1 MNGGS
6 EHRIRWCGFDYG
18 ETLMDPSGLRNPLL
32 WGDVCKALGRPELV
46 ADRVHAYRVLRDT
59 YGEYYT
65 VKEGHRHE
73 VLSFVMDGD
82 EQAQQ
87 AFMEAEPRLL
97 GHGDHVHE
105 ALQALRDAGLV
116 LDVVSELIRTVGPI
130 DQNVIL
136 RFLTA
141 HELRRFF
148 RYLIT
153 PLGKIDMATGIVV
166 DERYRGHTKGD
177 GTIYDV
183 LVDDLAEQGISPM
196 QGVMVGDRPSTDIEP
211 AHARGLRTI
220 QYSGYSHWPPSPAA
234 DSVIDDFHELPP
246 LMESWMGLP
255 RGPHGAQSQRSVH
268 HR

>member
-1 MNGGS
+1 MT
-6 EHRIRWCGFDYG
+6 HHIRWCGFDYG

-32 WGDVCKALGRPELV
+32 WGDIYKALGRPELA
-46 ADRVHAYRVLRDT
+46 ADKVHAYRVLRDT

-82 EQAQQ
+82 EEAQQ

-97 GHGDHVHE
+97 DQGEHVHKT
-105 ALQALRDAGLV
+105 LQTLHEAGLV

-141 HELRRFF
+141 HNLRHFF

-153 PLGKIDMATGIVV
+153 PLGKIDMITGIVI
-166 DERYRGHTKGD
+166 DERYCGQTKSA
-177 GTIYDV
+177 GTIYDI
-183 LVDDLAEQGISPM
+183 LVDDLAEQNISPDQAIM
-196 QGVMVGDRPSTDIEP
+196 IGDRPSTDIEP

-234 DSVIDDFHELPP
+234 DTVIYDFNELFPIVDA
-246 LMESWMGLP
+246 WMRL
-255 RGPHGAQSQRSVH
+255 SKSSL
-268 HR
+268 